1 MGAFTDYLTGGGLGD
16 ILGAA
21 GGYAL
26 GTKNIEGAQE
36 LGKNIQA
43 GTGALAEQA
52 RADTTFQPYAVTSGL
67 ANVATNQ
74 QGGFDIGLSP
84 EQQAMQTQLMGQAG
98 GLFGQVGQDPA
109 QAQAALYEQMRGIQR
124 PDEQR
129 QRLALEERML
139 SQGRLGISSDAYGG
153 SSPELLAQETAIQEA
168 MARANLGA
176 RQQALSEQSQAAT
189 LGGLLQGFGYQPQQ
203 QALNMFGSGVSTA
216 ELAQRGQQRGAELQ
230 ALAGSQG
237 VESYMSGANMANMLQ
252 QQQMQGLMSSAF
264 GQAPTMQDQLI
275 NKYLNP
281 DGGMLTNEGGFV
293 NQGLDWVAD
302 KLGGLFGGS
311 SPSNYGGQPVTS
323 TNINASKVGTGSGLP
338 AGYGTDYSNYA

>member
-1 MGAFTDYLTGGGLGD
+1 LGGLLSGDLTGALQ
-16 ILGAA
+16 GASGYYA
-21 GGYAL
+21 GQEG
-26 GTKNIEGAQE
+26 IEGALGAGTTGFNLSEQ
-36 LGKNIQA
+36 LGK
-43 GTGALAEQA
+43 
-52 RADTTFQPYAVTSGL
+52 RAFDSTQFKPFGVTSNL
-67 ANVATNQ
+67 ANVQAGPTGNIDVNLNPQ
-74 QGGFDIGLSP
+74 
-84 EQQAMQTQLMGQAG
+84 QQAMQNQLMGQAG
-98 GLFGQVGQDPA
+98 GFFNQVGQDPA